1 MSEGRG
7 SGILWAM
14 ISQTGD
20 SMRMECSSSVCVMG
34 CCQLLSQ
41 GYHFRSRS
49 ANETLHELNNED
61 GLTIT
66 QSILNLMK

>member
-49 ANETLHELNNED
+49 ANENPP
-61 GLTIT
+61 
-66 QSILNLMK
+66 